1 MSQGQNHAMSEM
13 QCNMM
18 HETGASL
25 SILTLANYFTNLPL
39 VFLFINQSTKN

>member
-1 MSQGQNHAMSEM
+1 MSQEQYDAMSEM

-25 SILTLANYFTNLPL
+25 SILTHKCDFTNLPL
-39 VFLFINQSTKN
+39 SFLFINDLAKH